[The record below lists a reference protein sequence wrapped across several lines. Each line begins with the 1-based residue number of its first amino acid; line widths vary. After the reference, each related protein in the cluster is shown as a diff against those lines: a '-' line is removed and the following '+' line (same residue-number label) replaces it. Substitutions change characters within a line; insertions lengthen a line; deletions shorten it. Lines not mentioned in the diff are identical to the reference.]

1 MFRKTKIVCTLG
13 PSTDKE
19 GVLKRLIE
27 EGMNVARFNFSHG
40 DHEEQLGRLQM
51 LQKLRKELKRPVAAL
66 LDTKGPE
73 IRLRDFTD
81 GKVELKDGQTFTL
94 TTDEIMGDAKR
105 VSITYKNLPEDVKPG
120 DRILIDDGLIGME
133 VKEIK
138 VTSGA
143 KADKDGNKPKDII
156 CQVLNGGVISNRKGV
171 NVPNVELSMP
181 YISEK
186 DYGDIV
192 FAVEHDYD
200 FIAASFVRTA
210 DDVLA
215 IRKILAEKGGEDI
228 NIIAKIENMQ
238 GVQNIDDI
246 IRVSDGIMVARGD
259 MGVEIPLEDVP
270 VIQKMIIK
278 KVYDAGKKVIT
289 ATQMLDSM
297 MKHPRPTRAEATDVA
312 NAIYDGTSAIM
323 LSGETAAGMY
333 PIEALKTMVRIAVRT
348 EQDIN
353 YLQRFKMRKT
363 MSNPDVTNAISHATC
378 TMAGDLNAAAII
390 TVTKS
395 GRTARMVSK
404 YRPNCPIIG
413 GCLTEKIYRQLALS
427 WGVIPLMIE
436 EKTQAEELFD
446 YAVDA
451 AEAAG
456 IISKGDVVVLTAGV
470 PLGVSGTTN
479 LIKVQVAGHI
489 LVEGQGIGTQKI
501 SANLCV
507 CHSDEDL
514 KNFKVGDIIVAKD
527 TSNAMMTQMREAS
540 GLIVEASGENCHA
553 AIAGLSLDRMTAAI
567 IGFSL
572 NYAAYFAEIY
582 RSGIQAIPKGQYEAA
597 KVLGFNRSQTFF
609 KIILPQVVKIITPSL
624 GSECMTLVKDTS
636 LAHVIGVME
645 IYVVATNQMA
655 RSRGMIYLV
664 VAGIFYLIMNAIVS
678 KVFSVIEKRMNYY
691 R

>member
-1 MFRKTKIVCTLG
+1 MREEKDMFRKTKIVCTLG
-13 PSTDKE
+13 PATDNEK
-19 GVLKRLIE
+19 VMRRLIE

-40 DHEEQLGRLQM
+40 SHEEQMGRLVM
-51 LQKLRKELKRPVAAL
+51 LRKLREEMKRPVAAL

-73 IRLRDFTD
+73 IRLMEFAE
-81 GKVELKDGQTFTL
+81 GKVELRDNQLFTL
-94 TTDEIMGDAKR
+94 TTEEIKGDNTR
-105 VSITYKNLPEDVKPG
+105 VSITYKNLPNDVRAG
-120 DRILIDDGLIGME
+120 DRILIDDGLIEME
-133 VKEIK
+133 VSEIK
-138 VTSGA
+138 PVEGA
-143 KADKDGNKPKDII
+143 KADKNGTQPMDIV
-156 CQVLNGGVISNRKGV
+156 CRVKNGGMVSNKKGV
-171 NVPNVELSMP
+171 NVPNVDLSMP

-186 DYGDIV
+186 DYSDIV
-192 FAVEHDYD
+192 FAVENDYD

-215 IRKILAEKGGEDI
+215 IRKILEEKGGEDI
-228 NIIAKIENMQ
+228 NIISKIENMQ
-238 GVQNIDDI
+238 GVSNIDDI

-278 KVYDAGKKVIT
+278 KVCEAGKKVIT

-353 YLQRFKMRKT
+353 YVQRFKQRKT
-363 MSNPDVTNAISHATC
+363 MCNPDVTNAISHATC

-390 TVTKS
+390 TVSKS

-404 YRPNCPIIG
+404 YRPDCPIIG
-413 GCLTEKIYRQLALS
+413 TCLTEKVYRQLALS
-427 WGVIPLMIE
+427 WGVIPLLVE

-451 AEAAG
+451 AETAG
-456 IISKGDVVVLTAGV
+456 LIERGDVVVLTAGV

-489 LVEGQGIGTQKI
+489 LVKGRGINRKKV

-507 CHSDEDL
+507 CHSEEDL
-514 KNFKVGDIIVAKD
+514 ANFKVGDIIVAHD
-527 TSNAMMTQMREAS
+527 TNNHMMAQMRQAS
-540 GLIVEASGENCHA
+540 GLIVETDSESCHA
-553 AIAGLSLDRMTAAI
+553 AIAGLSLDI
-567 IGFSL
+567 PVLIGAKNALAVLKSS
-572 NYAAYFAEIY
+572 AYVELDGE
-582 RSGIQAIPKGQYEAA
+582 SG
-597 KVLGFNRSQTFF
+597 
-609 KIILPQVVKIITPSL
+609 VVS
-624 GSECMTLVKDTS
+624 
-636 LAHVIGVME
+636 A
-645 IYVVATNQMA
+645 N
-655 RSRGMIYLV
+655 
-664 VAGIFYLIMNAIVS
+664 
-678 KVFSVIEKRMNYY
+678 
-691 R
+691 

>member
-1 MFRKTKIVCTLG
+1 MGMFRKTKIVCTLG
-13 PSTDKE
+13 PATDDEK
-19 GVLKRLIE
+19 VMRKLIK

-40 DHEEQLGRLQM
+40 THEEQMGRLEM
-51 LQKLRKELKRPVAAL
+51 LRKLRDELKVPVAAL

-73 IRLRDFTD
+73 IRLMEFAG
-81 GKVELKDGQTFTL
+81 GKAELVDGQTFTL
-94 TTDEIMGDAKR
+94 TTEEILGDANR
-105 VSITYKNLPEDVKPG
+105 ASITYKDLPNDVKPG
-120 DRILIDDGLIGME
+120 NRILIDDGLIGME
-133 VKEIK
+133 VVSIQPVEKAKEDMK
-138 VTSGA
+138 
-143 KADKDGNKPKDII
+143 GNKPMDIV
-156 CQVLNGGVISNRKGV
+156 CRVLNGGMVSNKKGV

-186 DYGDIV
+186 DYSDIL
-192 FAVEHDYD
+192 FAIENDYD

-215 IRKILAEKGGEDI
+215 IRDILEKNGGENI
-228 NIIAKIENMQ
+228 CIIAKIENMQ

-278 KVYDAGKKVIT
+278 KVCEAGKMVIT

-348 EQDIN
+348 ERDIN
-353 YLQRFKMRKT
+353 YLQRFKQRQI

-390 TVTKS
+390 TVSKS

-404 YRPNCPIIG
+404 YRPVCPIIG
-413 GCLTEKIYRQLALS
+413 TCLTEQVYRQLALS
-427 WGVIPLMIE
+427 WGVIPLLLE
-436 EKTQAEELFD
+436 EKSQAEELFD

-451 AEAAG
+451 AESLG
-456 IISKGDVVVLTAGV
+456 FIEKGDVVVLTAGV

-489 LVEGQGIGTQKI
+489 LVKGKGLNGKKV

-507 CHSDEDL
+507 CHDEEDL
-514 KNFKVGDIIVAKD
+514 ENFKVGDIIVASD
-527 TSNAMMTQMREAS
+527 TNNRMMPQMREAS
-540 GLIVEASGENCHA
+540 GLIVETASESCHA
-553 AIAGLSLDRMTAAI
+553 AIAGLSLDI
-567 IGFSL
+567 PVLIG
-572 NYAAYFAEIY
+572 AEN
-582 RSGIQAIPKGQYEAA
+582 ALA
-597 KVLGFNRSQTFF
+597 VLKSSAFVELDCENG
-609 KIILPQVVKIITPSL
+609 
-624 GSECMTLVKDTS
+624 
-636 LAHVIGVME
+636 
-645 IYVVATNQMA
+645 
-655 RSRGMIYLV
+655 
-664 VAGIFYLIMNAIVS
+664 IVS
-678 KVFSVIEKRMNYY
+678 AS
-691 R
+691 

>member
-13 PSTDKE
+13 PATDDE
-19 GVLKRLIE
+19 SVMRRLIE

-40 DHEEQLGRLQM
+40 SHEEQMGRLTM
-51 LQKLRKELKRPVAAL
+51 LRKLREEMKRPVAAL

-73 IRLRDFTD
+73 IRLMEFAD
-81 GKVELKDGQTFTL
+81 GKVELKDGQMFTL
-94 TTDEIMGDAKR
+94 TTEEVKGDATR
-105 VSITYKNLPEDVKPG
+105 VSITYKDLPG
-120 DRILIDDGLIGME
+120 DVRVGSRILIDDGLIEME
-133 VKEIK
+133 VAEIK
-138 VTSGA
+138 PTAGA
-143 KADKDGNKPKDII
+143 KASKSGEKPMDIV
-156 CQVLNGGVISNRKGV
+156 CRVLNGGVVSNKKGV

-186 DYGDIV
+186 DYSDIV
-192 FAVEHDYD
+192 FAVENDYD

-215 IRKILAEKGGEDI
+215 IRKILEEKGGEDI
-228 NIIAKIENMQ
+228 NIISKIENMQ

-278 KVYDAGKKVIT
+278 KVCDAGKKVIT

-333 PIEALKTMVRIAVRT
+333 PIEALKTMVRIAIRT

-353 YLQRFKMRKT
+353 YIQRFKQRKT
-363 MSNPDVTNAISHATC
+363 MCNPDVTNAISHATC

-390 TVTKS
+390 TVSKS

-404 YRPNCPIIG
+404 YRPDCPIVG
-413 GCLTEKIYRQLALS
+413 ACLTDKVYRQLALS
-427 WGVIPLMIE
+427 WGVIPLLIE

-451 AEAAG
+451 AEEAG
-456 IISKGDVVVLTAGV
+456 LIERGDVVVITAGV

-489 LVEGQGIGTQKI
+489 LVKGRGLNEKKI

-507 CHSDEDL
+507 CRSEDDL
-514 KNFKVGDIIVAKD
+514 ANFKVGDIIVASD
-527 TSNAMMTQMREAS
+527 TNNHMMEQMRQAS
-540 GLIVEASGENCHA
+540 GLIVEADSESCHA
-553 AIAGLSLDRMTAAI
+553 AIAGLSLDI
-567 IGFSL
+567 PVLIGAKNALAVLKSS
-572 NYAAYFAEIY
+572 AYVELDCE
-582 RSGIQAIPKGQYEAA
+582 SG
-597 KVLGFNRSQTFF
+597 
-609 KIILPQVVKIITPSL
+609 VVS
-624 GSECMTLVKDTS
+624 
-636 LAHVIGVME
+636 A
-645 IYVVATNQMA
+645 N
-655 RSRGMIYLV
+655 
-664 VAGIFYLIMNAIVS
+664 
-678 KVFSVIEKRMNYY
+678 
-691 R
+691 